1 MCLFY
6 ILTQCFRCSNKV
18 TLIILGTDPG
28 KEYISLYRSLAG
40 IWIIFALAWL
50 ALTLNMAGR
59 IMEYLIG
66 LTHPGFKKQEVE
78 EDMSSSKP
86 EDTSKI

>member
-1 MCLFY
+1 MTCEYRKLVNGKY
-6 ILTQCFRCSNKV
+6 AKKRSLLT
-18 TLIILGTDPG
+18 GTDPG

-50 ALTLNMAGR
+50 ALILSMGSR
-59 IMEYLIG
+59 IMAHVIG
-66 LTHPGFKKQEVE
+66 LTHPGFKKQEG
-78 EDMSSSKP
+78 EDDVSSNKL